1 MRSSVREARLP
12 GKLAKFVPWVVILIT
27 VPFINSLST
36 PLEETG
42 GWILPSSAFRV
53 GANGAEF
60 HTDVRI
66 LNLGLSEV
74 TVTPTFYDQATSQ
87 KFSAGPF
94 VIGARSQKSY
104 DNVLES
110 LFNCTLAQGCY
121 GPIRFQATGTILV
134 SSSVNNVNAC

>member
-1 MRSSVREARLP
+1 MKSSVREARLP
-12 GKLAKFVPWVVILIT
+12 GKLAKFVSWIVILIT
-27 VPFINSLST
+27 VLFTNSRST

-74 TVTPTFYDQATSQ
+74 TVMATFYDQATSQ
-87 KFSAGPF
+87 KFSVGPL

-110 LFNCTLAQGCY
+110 LFNCTLA
-121 GPIRFQATGTILV
+121 
-134 SSSVNNVNAC
+134 